1 MTKRVF
7 VSGCYD
13 MLHSGHVAFFEE
25 AASYGDLYV
34 GLGSD
39 QTISQLKG
47 RKTINTDRE
56 RLYMVK
62 ALRMVKDAWIN
73 SGSGL
78 MDFEN
83 EVVELR
89 PDIFFVNEDG
99 FTPDK
104 QEFCKRHGITLEV
117 SKRIP
122 RQGLPARS
130 TTALRKECK
139 IPFRLDLAGGWLDQ
153 PFVSK
158 YAPGPVITI
167 SIEPEFE
174 FNDRSGMSSSTRAKA
189 IDLWQTD
196 IPEGD
201 KEKLARTLFCVE
213 NPPGTSYV
221 SGSQDSIG
229 IVYPGVNKLNYPPE
243 NYWPNQITSIT
254 DEDTLDWIEKHLWL
268 INLSPR
274 VNGYNVLSDTKIN
287 EEGAQLLA
295 DAAEGVWRAISDK
308 DLKAFGESVKKS
320 FEAQIAMF
328 PHMVNPYI
336 LEQISFYEPQA
347 LGWKISGAGG
357 GGYLVLISDHPIKN
371 GIQLKIRR

>member
-1 MTKRVF
+1 MSKKVF

-39 QTISQLKG
+39 QTISSLKG
-47 RKTINTDRE
+47 RKTVNTDHE

-73 SGSGL
+73 SGFGL
-78 MDFEN
+78 MDFER
-83 EVVELR
+83 EVVALQ

-104 QEFCKRHGITLEV
+104 QEFCKRLGITLEV

-122 RQGLPARS
+122 HQGLPARS

-158 YAPGPVITI
+158 NAPGPVITI
-167 SIEPEFE
+167 SIEPEYE

-189 IDLWQTD
+189 IELWQTN

-229 IVYPGVNKLNYPPE
+229 IVFPGVNKLDYPLE
-243 NYWPNQITSIT
+243 NYWPKQITSVT
-254 DEDTLDWIEKHLWL
+254 DENTLTWIEQHLWL

-274 VNGYNVLSDTKIN
+274 ENGYNVLSDTNIN
-287 EEGAQLLA
+287 KEGAQRLA
-295 DAAEGVWRAISDK
+295 DAAEGVWKAISDR
-308 DLKAFGESVKKS
+308 DLAAFGESVRKS
-320 FEAQIAMF
+320 FEAQVAMF

-336 LEQISFYEPQA
+336 LEQIKFYEPEA

-357 GGYLVLISDHPIKN
+357 GGYLVLVSDQPIKN

>member
-1 MTKRVF
+1 MAKKVF

-13 MLHSGHVAFFEE
+13 LLHSGHIAFFEE

-39 QTISQLKG
+39 QTITELKG

-73 SGSGL
+73 SGSGM

-83 EVVELR
+83 EIIKLR

-99 FTPDK
+99 FTLDK
-104 QEFCKRHGITLEV
+104 MEFCKKHGITLLV

-122 RQGLPARS
+122 HQGLPNRS
-130 TTALRKECK
+130 TTALRNECR

-158 YAPGPVITI
+158 YYPGPVITI
-167 SIEPEFE
+167 SIEPEIE

-189 IDLWQTD
+189 IDLWHID

-213 NPPGTSYV
+213 NPPGTCYI

-229 IVYPGVNKLNYPPE
+229 IVYPGVNKLDYCQG
-243 NYWPNQITSIT
+243 NYWPAKITSVI
-254 DEDTLDWIEKHLWL
+254 EEETLAWLEKHLWL

-274 VNGYNVLSDTKIN
+274 VSGYNVLSDLNIN
-287 EEGAQLLA
+287 EEWAHQLA
-295 DAAEGVWRAISDK
+295 DAAEGSWNAIIK
-308 DLKAFGESVKKS
+308 MDLQEFGYFIKKS

-328 PHMVNPYI
+328 PHMVNPWI
-336 LEQISFYEPQA
+336 LEQINYYRSEA

-357 GGYLVLISDHPIKN
+357 GGYLVLVSDHPIQN
-371 GIQLKIRR
+371 SIQIKIRR